1 MSSMTPAQARKAQLQ
16 KLLAQRVL
24 ARRRLLQFTQMTHPA
39 YSAGWVHD
47 DICRRL
53 ERFSQEVAE
62 KKSPRLM
69 LLMPPRHGKLLADDT
84 MVLTSEG
91 WKTHGDLVKG
101 DKVMGLKGWT
111 EVIGVSRPGVADC
124 EVTTNAGTRIKCH
137 RRHEWGVEEYAYRS
151 DKRSYRY
158 NVIETLDLLAH
169 KAKNGHMR
177 GAGAPTMRRFYLPSP
192 DFTVHDLSVRR
203 MLQYRRNPR
212 NGGRLAIEDVTELEE
227 PVPGKCIQVAAEDGI
242 YLVTRDFVPTHNSEL
257 ASIRFPAWHLGHNP
271 THEIINVGYNLE
283 LPMKF
288 SRKVR
293 EVMRDPHYKAI
304 FPDSQLDPDSQ
315 SVEAW
320 MTTRGGGFTAAGV
333 GGGITGK
340 GCFRTSTHVHTR
352 NGILPISDVRV
363 GDEVLGYDH
372 AEQRPQWTRVLAV
385 HAGRLAGPARKHGS
399 IWCTPDHELFV
410 PGRGYVPAGEAL
422 AQGLPILRWEESS
435 ARCVVSS
442 LSDGAGAG
450 DEGSAGLR
458 AVQQPVPSSGG
469 RAHQAHGSWGWEPH
483 VLFGRVFPGLA
494 QGAGRTATRLVRE
507 LQRAVGEAVPAALL
521 FAGVLPRSA
530 TAADGVV
537 QRGVSVVEEAGAGAR
552 RASVRDDGQDADAR
566 GAPYRPRPYEQR
578 ADEPYFSLE
587 AGARVLSFTPGWSA
601 GRVAE
606 LVRGEGEVTVD
617 LQTTAGNLFVEGVLA
632 HNCHILVI
640 DDPIKNQEEAD
651 SILVRDKLW
660 DWYQSTAYT
669 RLAPGGGVLVIECMT
684 GDTPVLMADG
694 TEKRLDEVRAGDE
707 IATWE
712 NGRLSTTT
720 VAKQRSSGNDAIL
733 KITTKSGKVLRA
745 NGRHPFLATLPT
757 GELKWIRAR
766 SLSTANKIVAVRG
779 SAVSGPE
786 WSAQPKAV
794 SCPQSAVVSAPSIT
808 PARSGPTGIARLL
821 TTLRAFARA
830 ISSIVTGSRLPNMS
844 GSSPSSRESAPYAAQ
859 TEAQVATPS
868 DGDTCSQSTTATR
881 LGKSVG
887 CSATAATSEL
897 DILELSPPHL
907 PLHAISDFTLDEV
920 ISVEADG
927 IEEVFDVQVDRTT
940 NFIANGAVSSNTW
953 WSDDDLAGRLQ
964 QTMSTEDEADQFEI
978 IRYPA
983 LSEHWEYHDDVDP
996 ANPGQIIRTDEPI
1009 DVANPPPGYS
1019 KRLTLLRP
1027 KDTCLHEDRYPTEA
1041 LKRIRANLQ
1050 PRIWSALYQ
1059 QNPVPDE
1066 GMYFK
1071 KGYFRY
1077 QKALP
1082 SPNGLRIYTAW
1093 DFAIGEKQQNDW
1105 TVGATVLQ
1113 DETDTIY
1120 VLEIF
1125 RMKGD
1130 SFQIVEAMLDVA
1142 LRWGSIPTT
1151 GYLVGAEDGQIWR
1164 AIEPLLKK
1172 RMGERRQYPPYE
1184 VMRPMTDK
1192 LARARPLQGRMQQ
1205 GRVVFPEGA
1214 AWLGQAEK
1222 ELLRFP
1228 AGAHDDVVDA
1238 LAWAAQLCMGKE
1250 PPRLAVPPPLP
1261 SWRDKLNIVGGQGS
1275 HLSA

>member
-69 LLMPPRHGKLLADDT
+69 LLTPPRHGKLLADDT

-111 EVIGVSRPGVADC
+111 EVIRVSRPGVADC
-124 EVTTNAGTRIKCH
+124 EVTTNAGTRIRCH
-137 RRHEWGVEEYAYRS
+137 RHHEWGVEEYVYRS
-151 DKRSYRY
+151 DKRSYHY

-192 DFTVHDLSVRR
+192 EFTVYDLSVRR

-227 PVPGKCIQVAAEDGI
+227 PVPGKCIQVAAEDGV

-283 LPMKF
+283 LPMRF

-340 GCFRTSTHVHTR
+340 GCFRTSTRVHTR

-442 LSDGAGAG
+442 LSDGAGA
-450 DEGSAGLR
+450 
-458 AVQQPVPSSGG
+458 
-469 RAHQAHGSWGWEPH
+469 
-483 VLFGRVFPGLA
+483 
-494 QGAGRTATRLVRE
+494 
-507 LQRAVGEAVPAALL
+507 
-521 FAGVLPRSA
+521 
-530 TAADGVV
+530 
-537 QRGVSVVEEAGAGAR
+537 R
-552 RASVRDDGQDADAR
+552 RALVRDDGQDADAR

-632 HNCHILVI
+632 HNCHILII

-651 SILVRDKLW
+651 SILVRDKLTNW
-660 DWYQSTAYT
+660 FESTAYT
-669 RLAPGGGVLVIECMT
+669 RLAPGGGVLLI
-684 GDTPVLMADG
+684 
-694 TEKRLDEVRAGDE
+694 
-707 IATWE
+707 
-712 NGRLSTTT
+712 
-720 VAKQRSSGNDAIL
+720 Q
-733 KITTKSGKVLRA
+733 
-745 NGRHPFLATLPT
+745 
-757 GELKWIRAR
+757 
-766 SLSTANKIVAVRG
+766 TA
-779 SAVSGPE
+779 
-786 WSAQPKAV
+786 
-794 SCPQSAVVSAPSIT
+794 
-808 PARSGPTGIARLL
+808 
-821 TTLRAFARA
+821 
-830 ISSIVTGSRLPNMS
+830 
-844 GSSPSSRESAPYAAQ
+844 
-859 TEAQVATPS
+859 
-868 DGDTCSQSTTATR
+868 
-881 LGKSVG
+881 
-887 CSATAATSEL
+887 
-897 DILELSPPHL
+897 
-907 PLHAISDFTLDEV
+907 
-920 ISVEADG
+920 
-927 IEEVFDVQVDRTT
+927 
-940 NFIANGAVSSNTW
+940 
-953 WSDDDLAGRLQ
+953 WSDDDLAGRLKQ
-964 QTMSTEDEADQFEI
+964 FMSTDPAADQYEI
-978 IRYPA
+978 IKYPA
-983 LSEHWEYHDDVDP
+983 LSEHWEYRDERTNEILRLDAEIENP
-996 ANPGQIIRTDEPI
+996 APNI
-1009 DVANPPPGYS
+1009 
-1019 KRLTLLRP
+1019 TLLRP
-1027 KDTCLHEDRYPTEA
+1027 KDTCLHEDRYPTDA

-1071 KGYFRY
+1071 KEYFRY

-1214 AWLGQAEK
+1214 SWLPQAEQ

-1228 AGAHDDVVDA
+1228 AGVHDDVVDA

-1261 SWRDKLNIVGGQGS
+1261 SWRDKLSIMGGQGGHMS
-1275 HLSA
+1275 S

>member
-69 LLMPPRHGKLLADDT
+69 LLTPPRHGKQLAHDT
-84 MVLTSEG
+84 LVPTPIG
-91 WKTHGDLVKG
+91 VRCHGDL
-101 DKVMGLKGWT
+101 
-111 EVIGVSRPGVADC
+111 RPGDFVYAPSGAPVQVLAISDESPQDCVVSFTDGSTVA
-124 EVTTNAGTRIKCH
+124 CH
-137 RRHEWGVEEYAYRS
+137 EDHEWTVYDRSRHEWRTVETKYLASQSLFSGTKARARFQLPLYSAVEGTPQQLPIDPYFLGAWLGDGKS
-151 DKRSYRY
+151 SEPILCGA
-158 NVIETLDLLAH
+158 VADLEHICALAPYT
-169 KAKNGHMR
+169 R
-177 GAGAPTMRRFYLPSP
+177 GARKVHRTTGVHYQTFVGGIRAKLREAGLLGNKHIPTQYMLASIEQRRRLLEGLVDTDGSVEPGSQRVRFRSGSKRLVDDVTALVRSLGYRASVDYTPADTRERHIVGGESWCVQWTPHDGHGGGTLPRKAVARIRERRRVGIKAVRRTAPTEG
-192 DFTVHDLSVRR
+192 
-203 MLQYRRNPR
+203 Q
-212 NGGRLAIEDVTELEE
+212 
-227 PVPGKCIQVAAEDGI
+227 CIQVDSPDGL
-242 YLVTRDFVPTHNSEL
+242 YLVGETYIATHNSEL

-283 LPMKF
+283 LPMRF

-340 GCFRTSTHVHTR
+340 GCFRTSTRVHTR

-363 GDEVLGYDH
+363 GDDVLGYDH

-450 DEGSAGLR
+450 DEGSA
-458 AVQQPVPSSGG
+458 
-469 RAHQAHGSWGWEPH
+469 
-483 VLFGRVFPGLA
+483 
-494 QGAGRTATRLVRE
+494 
-507 LQRAVGEAVPAALL
+507 
-521 FAGVLPRSA
+521 
-530 TAADGVV
+530 
-537 QRGVSVVEEAGAGAR
+537 
-552 RASVRDDGQDADAR
+552 
-566 GAPYRPRPYEQR
+566 PYRPRPYEQR

-632 HNCHILVI
+632 HNCHILII

-651 SILVRDKLW
+651 SILVRDKLT
-660 DWYQSTAYT
+660 DWFESTAYT
-669 RLAPGGGVLVIECMT
+669 RLAPGGGVLLIQT
-684 GDTPVLMADG
+684 
-694 TEKRLDEVRAGDE
+694 
-707 IATWE
+707 TW
-712 NGRLSTTT
+712 N
-720 VAKQRSSGNDAIL
+720 
-733 KITTKSGKVLRA
+733 
-745 NGRHPFLATLPT
+745 
-757 GELKWIRAR
+757 
-766 SLSTANKIVAVRG
+766 
-779 SAVSGPE
+779 
-786 WSAQPKAV
+786 
-794 SCPQSAVVSAPSIT
+794 
-808 PARSGPTGIARLL
+808 
-821 TTLRAFARA
+821 
-830 ISSIVTGSRLPNMS
+830 
-844 GSSPSSRESAPYAAQ
+844 
-859 TEAQVATPS
+859 
-868 DGDTCSQSTTATR
+868 
-881 LGKSVG
+881 
-887 CSATAATSEL
+887 
-897 DILELSPPHL
+897 
-907 PLHAISDFTLDEV
+907 
-920 ISVEADG
+920 
-927 IEEVFDVQVDRTT
+927 
-940 NFIANGAVSSNTW
+940 
-953 WSDDDLAGRLQ
+953 DDDLAGRLKQ
-964 QTMSTEDEADQFEI
+964 FMSTDPAADQYEI
-978 IRYPA
+978 IKYPA
-983 LSEHWEYHDDVDP
+983 LSEQWEY
-996 ANPGQIIRTDEPI
+996 RDELTNEI
-1009 DVANPPPGYS
+1009 L
-1019 KRLTLLRP
+1019 RLDAEIENLAPNITLLRP

-1071 KGYFRY
+1071 KEYFRY

-1151 GYLVGAEDGQIWR
+1151 GYLMGAEDGQIWR

-1214 AWLGQAEK
+1214 GWLPQAEQ

-1228 AGAHDDVVDA
+1228 AGVHDDVVDA

-1250 PPRLAVPPPLP
+1250 PPHLAVPPPLP
-1261 SWRDKLNIVGGQGS
+1261 SWRDKLSIVGGQGS
-1275 HLSA
+1275 YMSA